1 MSTLTAS
8 SNTAAQS
15 QTSTADLQ
23 QLIADVLADARARGA
38 SAAEAA
44 LSRSQGLSI
53 NVRLGE
59 VETIEHIRDKG
70 LGVTVYFGHR
80 KGTASTSD
88 LTPEALRQTVESA
101 CSIARFTAEDEYSGL
116 ADAELMATEIP
127 DLQLHHPWDIEP
139 DAAIALALQAEQVA
153 RDADP
158 RITNS
163 EGAAVGRHEAE
174 HVYGNTH
181 GFLAGYRSSRHSI
194 SCTVIAEDENGMQRD
209 YWYSTARDPGKLENA
224 ADIGRK
230 SAERALARLSARQI
244 KTQSVPVLFSAEMAR
259 GLLQHFI
266 AAIRGGSLYRNASFL
281 VEHLGKP
288 VFGPRIR
295 IHEQPRL
302 VGGLGS
308 AAFDSEGVAT
318 RARDIVREGILQ
330 GYVLDSYSARRLGM
344 QTTANAGGVHN
355 LCIDTDD
362 LDFAAMLARMDRGLL
377 VTEMMGMGTN
387 IVTGDY
393 SRGAAGFWVENGEIQ
408 YPVEEITVAGNL
420 REIFKRIDAIGNDI
434 DPRSSISTGSILI
447 SEMAIAGE

>member
-1 MSTLTAS
+1 
-8 SNTAAQS
+8 
-15 QTSTADLQ
+15 
-23 QLIADVLADARARGA
+23 
-38 SAAEAA
+38 
-44 LSRSQGLSI
+44 
-53 NVRLGE
+53 
-59 VETIEHIRDKG
+59 
-70 LGVTVYFGHR
+70 
-80 KGTASTSD
+80 
-88 LTPEALRQTVESA
+88 
-101 CSIARFTAEDEYSGL
+101 
-116 ADAELMATEIP
+116 
-127 DLQLHHPWDIEP
+127 
-139 DAAIALALQAEQVA
+139 
-153 RDADP
+153 
-158 RITNS
+158 
-163 EGAAVGRHEAE
+163 
-174 HVYGNTH
+174 
-181 GFLAGYRSSRHSI
+181 
-194 SCTVIAEDENGMQRD
+194 
-209 YWYSTARDPGKLENA
+209 
-224 ADIGRK
+224 
-230 SAERALARLSARQI
+230 
-244 KTQSVPVLFSAEMAR
+244 
-259 GLLQHFI
+259 
-266 AAIRGGSLYRNASFL
+266 
-281 VEHLGKP
+281 
-288 VFGPRIR
+288 
-295 IHEQPRL
+295 